1 MIWTAI
7 SRSTSLLF
15 FASMAMSL
23 VDMVTREEVRPTRIY
38 NSSEAARLL
47 GIERKQLIRLIK
59 SGEVRGKMVNGNY
72 RIPGQSIMEYLNK

>member
-7 SRSTSLLF
+7 ARSTSLLF